1 MTGIFR
7 DIKDKIYE
15 NSPNSSTVYKI
26 LGTTASLYT
35 IAILWHH
42 KTNIYKRLSENLE
55 IYSRRFN
62 TKKDDQEKKVPE
74 KKVPEKEDVKDK
86 IPVFINSNGERICE
100 L

>member
-55 IYSRRFN
+55 IYSRCFN
-62 TKKDDQEKKVPE
+62 TKKDDQE